1 MGLWDKLLF
10 LGENTLGYFY
20 LTREGLIWSIYLI
33 YIFLNFLFHPI
44 ELIFFF
50 HLIEEEGDQAM
61 SSWSFLAR
69 GVALPWNTNTD
80 LTFSNKHFGHRTSRP
95 VENILFCKK
104 AFYPVLILTDFIKS
118 HFDLITVFRDFQNIF
133 ILLLK
138 NSLSTA
144 KFLTHKKR

>member
-1 MGLWDKLLF
+1 MF
-10 LGENTLGYFY
+10 LDRFANFETNCYFWGKYLRIFLY

-50 HLIEEEGDQAM
+50 HLIEEGGDQAM

-95 VENILFCKK
+95 VVNILICKK
-104 AFYPVLILTDFIKS
+104 TFHPVLIQTDFIMPH
-118 HFDLITVFRDFQNIF
+118 HFFGDFQNIF
-133 ILLLK
+133 ILLLRS
-138 NSLSTA
+138 SL
-144 KFLTHKKR
+144 